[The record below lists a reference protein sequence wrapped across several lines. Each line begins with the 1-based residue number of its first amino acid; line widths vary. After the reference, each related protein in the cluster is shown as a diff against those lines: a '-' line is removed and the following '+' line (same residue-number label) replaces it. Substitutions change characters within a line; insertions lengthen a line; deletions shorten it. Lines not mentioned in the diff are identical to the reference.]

1 MTQHS
6 FEWDEEKNLA
16 NLKEHGVSFGEAQ
29 FAFLDPHRIIA
40 HDEKH
45 SSREERWFCM
55 GKVEGRILTVR
66 FTYRHGTIRIFGAGC
81 WRKWSKY
88 YEQENHIVG

>member
-29 FAFLDPHRIIA
+29 FAFLDPRRIIA

-45 SSREERWFCM
+45 SSREER
-55 GKVEGRILTVR
+55 
-66 FTYRHGTIRIFGAGC
+66 
-81 WRKWSKY
+81 
-88 YEQENHIVG
+88 